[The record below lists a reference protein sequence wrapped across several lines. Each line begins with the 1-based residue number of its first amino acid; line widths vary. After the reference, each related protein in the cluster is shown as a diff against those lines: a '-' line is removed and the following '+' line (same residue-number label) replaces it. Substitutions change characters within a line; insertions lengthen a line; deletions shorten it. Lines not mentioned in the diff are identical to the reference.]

1 MGDETKFKKNKKTYN
16 VSQSNNTGLIKSST
30 KQITYYK
37 MKRLFLL
44 AIPAI
49 IFASCG
55 GDGGDPATQL
65 AAMKKQRAD
74 LDIKIQKLE
83 AGNTDKTG
91 GKLTAVSVATLQPTV
106 FNGII
111 EVQAQINGDEIV
123 NATAR
128 TMGTVNRVNVQV
140 GQAVRKGQVLA
151 TLDNVIADQQ
161 IAALEPQIQ
170 LTKSLYEKQ
179 QKLWEQNIGTEVQ
192 LMSAK
197 ATYENLVKQKAV
209 LQANKDL
216 YNIISPINGT
226 VDMVGLKVGDQSAAG
241 FIRVVNT
248 SNLKAEASLGEN
260 YIGKVKVG
268 DPATLLFP
276 DMNDSVKAKITFVS
290 KAVDPLSR
298 SFMVQIKLGNNNKLH
313 PNMSSILKIANYEN
327 PKAIVVPV
335 SVIQKTSE
343 GQMVYIADGNKAK
356 LVNIVTGR
364 NANGMVEVLSGLE
377 AGDKIIIAGYEDL
390 DNGEPIAIQ

>member
-1 MGDETKFKKNKKTYN
+1 
-16 VSQSNNTGLIKSST
+16 
-30 KQITYYK
+30 
-37 MKRLFLL
+37 MKRIFLL
-44 AIPAI
+44 AVPAMI
-49 IFASCG
+49 LASCG
-55 GDGGDPATQL
+55 GNAGDPTIQL
-65 AAMKKQRAD
+65 SALKKQRAE

-83 AGNTDKTG
+83 AGNKDKNC
-91 GKLTAVSVATLQPTV
+91 GKTTAVSVAELQPMV

-151 TLDNVIADQQ
+151 SLDNVIADQQ

-170 LTKSLYEKQ
+170 LTKALFEKQ

-216 YNIISPINGT
+216 YNILSPINGT

-241 FIRVVNT
+241 FIRIVNT

-268 DPATLLFP
+268 DPATLVFP

-298 SFMVQIKLGNNNKLH
+298 AFTVQIKLGNNNKLH

-364 NANGMVEVLSGLE
+364 NSNGMVEVLSGLE